1 MTAALR
7 TTSDVD
13 ILRTA
18 IVLAMERL
26 CFASPEAFLEEPPA
40 APALE
45 AWVAFRGPSSG
56 AVGIALPRSAMGGFI
71 EALLLP
77 DMSAEGL
84 TADDFVAELANIVC
98 GNAVPLIYGR
108 NASHVLSPPQLGRPR
123 EPAIATAVVELTGG
137 WVAATLHPAP

>member
-26 CFASPEAFLEEPPA
+26 CYASPEAFLDEPPA
-40 APALE
+40 VDALE

-56 AVGIALPRSAMGGFI
+56 AIGIAVPQRAIGGFI

-77 DMSAEGL
+77 DASADGL

-98 GNAVPLIYGR
+98 GNAVPRIFGR
-108 NASHVLSPPQLGRPR
+108 NAIHVLSPPQPGRPAGP
-123 EPAIATAVVELTGG
+123 EIAIAVVELTGG
-137 WVAATLHPAP
+137 WVAATLHRDA

>member
-26 CFASPEAFLEEPPA
+26 CYASPEAFLDEPPA
-40 APALE
+40 VEALE

-56 AVGIALPRSAMGGFI
+56 AIGIAVPQRSIGGFI

-77 DMSAEGL
+77 DARADGL
-84 TADDFVAELANIVC
+84 TADDFIAELANIVC
-98 GNAVPLIYGR
+98 GNAVPRIFGR
-108 NASHVLSPPQLGRPR
+108 NAMHVLSPPQPGRPHR
-123 EPAIATAVVELTGG
+123 PAIATAIVELTGG
-137 WVAATLHPAP
+137 WVAATLHRDA

>member
-1 MTAALR
+1 VTAALR

-26 CFASPEAFLEEPPA
+26 CFASPEAFLDEPPA
-40 APALE
+40 VDALE

-56 AVGIALPRSAMGGFI
+56 AVGIAIPRSSVGGFI

-77 DMSAEGL
+77 DACAEGL

-98 GNAVPLIYGR
+98 GNALPLIYGR
-108 NASHVLSPPQLGRPR
+108 NATHVLSPPRPGRPS

-137 WVAATLHPAP
+137 WVAATLHPAQ

>member
-26 CFASPEAFLEEPPA
+26 CYASPEAFLDEPPA
-40 APALE
+40 VDALE

-56 AVGIALPRSAMGGFI
+56 AIGIAVPQRAIGGFI

-77 DMSAEGL
+77 DASADGL

-98 GNAVPLIYGR
+98 GNAVPRIFGR
-108 NASHVLSPPQLGRPR
+108 NAIHVLSPPQPGRPAGP
-123 EPAIATAVVELTGG
+123 EIATAVVELTGG
-137 WVAATLHPAP
+137 WVAATLHRDA